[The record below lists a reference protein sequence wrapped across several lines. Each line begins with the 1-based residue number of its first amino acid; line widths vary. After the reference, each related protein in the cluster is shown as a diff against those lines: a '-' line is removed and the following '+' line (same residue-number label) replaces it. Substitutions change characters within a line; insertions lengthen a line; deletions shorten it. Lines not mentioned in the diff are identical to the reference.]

1 MEQQISTLSCG
12 ESVTLMPSFTYKSI
26 WQEAQ
31 KVRWQ
36 VADLIGPDK
45 PLDFSRPFLPESIAR
60 VADIPGLTPQE
71 KLTLNHI
78 RGNGYL
84 HLFVLVEQFIIP
96 MVLDQVKASP
106 PRR

>member
-1 MEQQISTLSCG
+1 
-12 ESVTLMPSFTYKSI
+12 MPSFTYKSI

-71 KLTLNHI
+71 MRANTSTCSRVLPRPLN
-78 RGNGYL
+78 RGL
-84 HLFVLVEQFIIP
+84 ELSATVL
-96 MVLDQVKASP
+96 AR
-106 PRR
+106 PR